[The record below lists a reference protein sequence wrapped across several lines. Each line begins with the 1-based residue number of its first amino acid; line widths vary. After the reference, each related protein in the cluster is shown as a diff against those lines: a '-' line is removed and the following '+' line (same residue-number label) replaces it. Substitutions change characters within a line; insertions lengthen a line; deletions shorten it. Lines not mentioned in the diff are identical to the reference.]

1 MKFPSIT
8 LIVHAPTQP
17 VPNGKEADHG

>member
-1 MKFPSIT
+1 MKFPVIS